1 MSMQHELTTQV
12 DLLNDR
18 GELNEKGWARR
29 LVATYNRERIATS
42 WLRIKEWDYYC
53 VLTPDYGVAMT
64 ISDIGYLA
72 NISVTWL
79 DFVSQTEVTETIMKP
94 FTRGS
99 LNLPHTSE
107 TGDIA
112 YKDSRIDLRF
122 TRNPASR
129 VLTLDFP
136 GFDHSK
142 GIKGSLRLDQDPS
155 LESMVI
161 LTPFEHAP
169 KAFYYNQKINC
180 MPATGT
186 ITVGGVDHVFDPQT
200 SAGILDWG
208 RGVWPYRNTW
218 YWGSGSGRMDGHSF
232 GFNIGYGF
240 GDTSAASENVIFWDG
255 RVHKFERIE
264 FQIPPDSFIKPWKF
278 VSSDGR
284 FDMGFEPILDRH
296 VKTDIGVIKT
306 VQHQVFGRF
315 TGDAVLDDGTRVHLD
330 HFLGFAEKVFNE
342 W

>member
-1 MSMQHELTTQV
+1 MSMQHELTTHV

-18 GELNEKGWARR
+18 GELNAKGWARR
-29 LVATYNRERIATS
+29 LVATYNRERIAAS

-53 VLTPDYGVAMT
+53 VLTPEYGVAMT

-72 NISVTWL
+72 SISVTWL
-79 DFVSQTEVTETIMKP
+79 DFVNRTEVTETIMKP

-99 LNLPHTSE
+99 LNLPRTSE

-136 GFDHSK
+136 GFDHGK

-161 LTPFEHAP
+161 LT
-169 KAFYYNQKINC
+169 K
-180 MPATGT
+180 
-186 ITVGGVDHVFDPQT
+186 FD
-200 SAGILDWG
+200 
-208 RGVWPYRNTW
+208 
-218 YWGSGSGRMDGHSF
+218 
-232 GFNIGYGF
+232 
-240 GDTSAASENVIFWDG
+240 
-255 RVHKFERIE
+255 RIE
-264 FQIPPDSFIKPWKF
+264 FQIPPDSFVKPWKF

-284 FDMGFEPILDRH
+284 FDMDFEPILDRH
-296 VKTDIGVIKT
+296 AKTDIGVIKT